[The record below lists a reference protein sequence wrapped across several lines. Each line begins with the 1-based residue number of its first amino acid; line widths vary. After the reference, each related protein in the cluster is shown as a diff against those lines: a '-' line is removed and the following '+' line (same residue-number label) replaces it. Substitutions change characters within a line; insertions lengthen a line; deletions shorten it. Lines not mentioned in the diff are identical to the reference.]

1 MGAVVIAHTRPPRM
15 TWTRIITAAVPLAL
29 VVACTAAADGPSSGT
44 YTVRFPSTSAA
55 VATDT
60 VQLFVFEPPAS
71 GAARADFCQSL
82 IQSRKRKETLRA
94 IQQNQPV
101 NICEL
106 LAGKKPVT
114 IAYGEKAILAVAQR
128 KAVDFMAG
136 CVIQTLGDGDAP
148 SEINLSLLD
157 VSISVPDT
165 TCSSVTEFCT
175 KQCPAL

>member
-1 MGAVVIAHTRPPRM
+1 M
-15 TWTRIITAAVPLAL
+15 TFVRILAAAAPLAL
-29 VVACTAAADGPSSGT
+29 VVACTASSDGPSSGT
-44 YTVRFPSTSAA
+44 YTVRFPSTAAA

-60 VQLFVFEPPAS
+60 VQLFVFEPPRG
-71 GAARADFCQSL
+71 GAERADFCQSL
-82 IQSRKRKETLRA
+82 IQARKRKDTLKPN
-94 IQQNQPV
+94 QQNQPV

-106 LAGKKPVT
+106 LAGKKPIT
-114 IAYGEKAILAVAQR
+114 IPYGEKAVLAVAQR

-148 SEINLSLLD
+148 AAIDLSLLD
-157 VSISVPDT
+157 VSTAVPDT